1 MFYNASRNAFRQ
13 TLKKRVAMI
22 KTETIKS
29 KSLHAAAKLF
39 LSKGYT
45 ESTVREIAEEA
56 GVNVSAMIRAC
67 GSKEDILCELV
78 AYVLEGQFGA
88 AARLLEGIT
97 EDKIL
102 FYAAETTL
110 QLYMAESSEHIREIY
125 SVSYS
130 LSKSS
135 AIIYQAITSKLE
147 NIFKEHLPHLE
158 TKDFYEYEIASAGI
172 MRNFMTVPCNMYF
185 TMERKVAR
193 YLETT
198 FLVYRVPDAKIKEA
212 IDFVTKFDYPSIAQN
227 VVENMLSYLESQ
239 T

>member
-1 MFYNASRNAFRQ
+1 M
-13 TLKKRVAMI
+13 TVG
-22 KTETIKS
+22 KS
-29 KSLHAAAKLF
+29 EEVKHKSIHAAAKLF

-45 ESTVREIAEEA
+45 NSTVRDIAAEA
-56 GVNVSAMIRAC
+56 GVGLSAMIRAC

-78 AYVLEGQFGA
+78 SFVLEGQFEA
-88 AARLLEGIT
+88 AHKLLDGTT

-110 QLYMAESSEHIREIY
+110 QLYMAESSEHIREMY

-130 LSKSS
+130 LPKSS
-135 AIIYQAITSKLE
+135 AIIYCAITEKLE
-147 NIFKEHLPHLE
+147 HIFKEHLPHLE

-172 MRNFMTVPCNMYF
+172 MRNFMSVPCDMYF

-193 YLETT
+193 FLETT
-198 FLVYRVPDAKIKEA
+198 FLVYRVPEEKIKEA
-212 IDFVTKFDYPSIAQN
+212 IDFVSRFDYPTIAKT
-227 VVENMLSYLESQ
+227 VVSNMLGYLESR

>member
-1 MFYNASRNAFRQ
+1 MAIS
-13 TLKKRVAMI
+13 
-22 KTETIKS
+22 KTEEIKS

-56 GVNVSAMIRAC
+56 GISVSAMIRAC
-67 GSKEDILCELV
+67 GSKEDIVCDLV
-78 AYVLEGQFGA
+78 AYVLEGQFKSTERMLA
-88 AARLLEGIT
+88 EIT
-97 EDKIL
+97 DDKIL

-110 QLYMAESSEHIREIY
+110 QLYMAESSEHMREMY

-130 LSKSS
+130 LPKSAS
-135 AIIYQAITSKLE
+135 IIYHEITRKLE
-147 NIFKEHLPHLE
+147 TIFREHLPHLE

-172 MRNFMTVPCNMYF
+172 MRNFMTVPCDMYF

-193 YLETT
+193 FLETT
-198 FLVYRVPDAKIKEA
+198 FLVYRVPDEKIKEA
-212 IDFVTKFDYPSIAQN
+212 IDFVSRFDYPAIAEE
-227 VVENMLSYLESQ
+227 VISHMLEYLESQ